1 MVQLTEEQ
9 AKARDTIIA
18 FLLDP
23 KPSRHAIVL
32 QGTAGTGKSTII
44 SKVYNDYKEQHKLLR
59 TLDPKTPPPMSWIF
73 TATTNKA
80 VDSLRKA
87 TGLVHIQTIQSLLG
101 LVPRNGALVST
112 HKSEDINNMIVVIDE
127 ASYVDYTL
135 MFYITK
141 YLGGCKV
148 IYMGDPTQLPPVGLN
163 HAPVFTEGY
172 PTVFLTKSMRQLNSP
187 SIDKF
192 CKELRH
198 FIEHNGNFPSLT
210 LSNEIVLLSQEDFVQ
225 QIHAMDAS
233 TSRILASKNNTVNK
247 YNNTLFKAKHNRS
260 YFDKGDKVIN
270 NRYVKGIGTDE
281 IVTII
286 ETPTKFK
293 QFDVDGYLY
302 TIRAISG
309 TMQVFMPDKISM
321 TNKMVKAFADNRDW
335 QSVQKIQETWVDLRP
350 HFACTIHKSQGSTFD
365 EVYIDLNDFKTER
378 DLKQLARLLYVAVS
392 RAKRKVTL
400 TGDIR

>member
-1 MVQLTEEQ
+1 MIQLTEEQ
-9 AKARDTIIA
+9 AKARDTIIS

-23 KPSRHAIVL
+23 KPPRHAIVL
-32 QGTAGTGKSTII
+32 QGSAGTGKSTII
-44 SKVYNDYKEQHKLLR
+44 SEVYNDYKEQCKLLR
-59 TLDPKTPPPMSWIF
+59 TLDPNAPSPMNWIF

-87 TGLVHIQTIQSLLG
+87 TGLEHIQTIQSLLG
-101 LVPRNGALVST
+101 LVPRNGGLVST
-112 HKSEDINNMIVVIDE
+112 HKSEVINNMIIVIDE
-127 ASYVDYTL
+127 ASYVDYSL

-172 PTVFLTKSMRQLNSP
+172 PTVLLTKSMRQLNSP
-187 SIDKF
+187 SIAEF
-192 CKELRH
+192 CKKLRQY
-198 FIEHNGNFPSLT
+198 IEYGVDFPSLT
-210 LSNEIVLLSQEDFVQ
+210 LSNEIVLLNQEDFTQ
-225 QIHAMDAS
+225 QIHLMNAN
-233 TSRILASKNNTVNK
+233 TSKILASKNNTVNK
-247 YNNTLFKAKHNRS
+247 YNSTLFKAKHNRN

-281 IVTII
+281 IITII
-286 ETPTKFK
+286 EAPTKFK

-302 TIRAISG
+302 TIRANSG

-321 TNKMVKAFADNRDW
+321 TNKVVKAFADNRDW
-335 QSVQKIQETWVDLRP
+335 KSVQKVQETWVDLRP

-392 RAKRKVTL
+392 RAKYKVTL

>member
-1 MVQLTEEQ
+1 
-9 AKARDTIIA
+9 
-18 FLLDP
+18 
-23 KPSRHAIVL
+23 
-32 QGTAGTGKSTII
+32 
-44 SKVYNDYKEQHKLLR
+44 
-59 TLDPKTPPPMSWIF
+59 
-73 TATTNKA
+73 
-80 VDSLRKA
+80 
-87 TGLVHIQTIQSLLG
+87 
-101 LVPRNGALVST
+101 
-112 HKSEDINNMIVVIDE
+112 
-127 ASYVDYTL
+127 
-135 MFYITK
+135 
-141 YLGGCKV
+141 
-148 IYMGDPTQLPPVGLN
+148 
-163 HAPVFTEGY
+163 
-172 PTVFLTKSMRQLNSP
+172 
-187 SIDKF
+187 
-192 CKELRH
+192 
-198 FIEHNGNFPSLT
+198 
-210 LSNEIVLLSQEDFVQ
+210 
-225 QIHAMDAS
+225 MDAS

-302 TIRAISG
+302 TIRANSG

-321 TNKMVKAFADNRDW
+321 TNKIVKAFADNRDW